1 MAAIYCHLERS
12 CFFLPSSW
20 LDSESLEL
28 YTDGSAG
35 VLGFWRNIP
44 TEPNGFFG
52 GWEPHHKLGEP
63 GISTAWQELF
73 ALVVACD
80 LWGEHVSKKRILFYC
95 DNRSV
100 VSIVNS
106 KRSYIPTFMDLVHHL
121 TLLTLKYTIYIRVE
135 HITDWKN

>member
-1 MAAIYCHLERS
+1 M
-12 CFFLPSSW
+12 
-20 LDSESLEL
+20 
-28 YTDGSAG
+28 YTDGSG

-52 GWEPHHKLGEP
+52 SWEPHHKLGEP